1 MADGREVYP
10 GLKETHMKLFGS
22 KRPRKGKSPK
32 KRIWLRVLIT
42 VLAVLAVI
50 CVGAYT
56 AFEIWVRPP
65 EQYIYEPNED
75 NKDEVSGE
83 NNDAPAEDDGNDPE
97 EAEETAEP
105 TEEPVP
111 EGGYANENRYTF
123 LVIGK
128 EPDGYNTDTILV
140 GTFDIEEKWLHVVS
154 IPRDTLVNVPWW
166 PAKINSVYSMSA
178 SGYGSWQYDSEIDGL
193 RAAVKD
199 IMGYEPA
206 YWAVIDMVAFEK
218 LVDAIGGITFD
229 VPCDMNKDEPEI
241 HFSAGEQWLSG
252 EDALKVVRYRDYP
265 MGDID
270 RISVQQEF
278 LKTLANQM
286 LTLGN
291 VPNIGKVYSIY
302 DEYVET
308 NLASGNIAWF
318 IREFLKLDAE
328 DITFETMPGDYC
340 LSIKGTSFVNIYLD
354 EWLEMINNELS
365 PLEYEITAEDV
376 KIVRYSDSWGY
387 YVTSGEVRVP

>member
-1 MADGREVYP
+1 
-10 GLKETHMKLFGS
+10 MKLFGS
-22 KRPRKGKSPK
+22 KSSHNGEPAK
-32 KRIWLRVLIT
+32 KRIWPRVLIT
-42 VLAVLAVI
+42 VLAVVAVLL
-50 CVGAYT
+50 VGAYT
-56 AFEIWVRPP
+56 AFEVWVRPP
-65 EQYIYEPNED
+65 EQHIYTLDTDQPRDPSED
-75 NKDEVSGE
+75 QNSETPAPDGSG
-83 NNDAPAEDDGNDPE
+83 GE
-97 EAEETAEP
+97 EAEPTVEP
-105 TEEPVP
+105 TEMPVP

-123 LVIGK
+123 LVVGK

-140 GTFDIEEKWLHVVS
+140 GTFDVEEEWLHIVS

-193 RAAVKD
+193 CAAVKD

-206 YWAVIDMVAFEK
+206 YWAVIDIVAFEK
-218 LVDAIGGITFD
+218 LVDAIGGITFN
-229 VPCDMNKDEPEI
+229 VPYDMDKDEPEI

-252 EDALKVVRYRDYP
+252 ADALKVVRYRDYP

-278 LKTLANQM
+278 LKTLADEM

-291 VPNIGKVYSIY
+291 IPNIGKVYGIY

-318 IREFLKLDAE
+318 IREFMKLDAE
-328 DITFETMPGDYC
+328 SITFATMPGDYC

-354 EWLEMINNELS
+354 SWLEMVNSDLS
-365 PLEYEITAEDV
+365 PLEREITAEDV
-376 KIVRYSDSWGY
+376 EVVRYSDSWGY
-387 YVTSGEVRVP
+387 YVTSGEVKVPR